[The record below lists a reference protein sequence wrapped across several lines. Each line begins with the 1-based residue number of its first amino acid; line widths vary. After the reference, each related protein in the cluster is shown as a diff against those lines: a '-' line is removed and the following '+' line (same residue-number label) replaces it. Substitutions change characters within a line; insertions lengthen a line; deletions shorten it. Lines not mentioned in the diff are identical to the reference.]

1 YAGCARPDAIA
12 SDASAH
18 TADSR
23 RNIPL
28 ARIGVIIGSSWQID
42 AMFPDPQDGRRTNRG
57 DAAPTAPLAAGPAN
71 SYDPQVP
78 LTVHFDHRRKW
89 VLVRGSGAIAAD
101 EILSVIRTARTSVE
115 YQMWPM
121 LVDALEATTTMT
133 DEDIEA
139 AVEAVR
145 QAIATGGRR
154 GHVAIAADDDGLY
167 ARMLL

>member
-1 YAGCARPDAIA
+1 MLP
-12 SDASAH
+12 
-18 TADSR
+18 DSR
-23 RNIPL
+23 
-28 ARIGVIIGSSWQID
+28 
-42 AMFPDPQDGRRTNRG
+42 DGRRANAG
-57 DAAPTAPLAAGPAN
+57 DAAPTALLAADPAN
-71 SYDPQVP
+71 SYDPHVP
-78 LTVHFDHRRKW
+78 LTVHFDHRRRW
-89 VLVRGSGAIAAD
+89 VLVRGTGAITAD

-115 YQMWPM
+115 HQMWPM

-167 ARMLL
+167 ARMLLYETRCAEIGAPVIRVFRRSDDAAHWLEIMSAARNFH

>member
-1 YAGCARPDAIA
+1 
-12 SDASAH
+12 
-18 TADSR
+18 
-23 RNIPL
+23 
-28 ARIGVIIGSSWQID
+28 
-42 AMFPDPQDGRRTNRG
+42 MFPDPQDGRRTNRG

-121 LVDALEATTTMT
+121 LVDALAATTTMT
-133 DEDIEA
+133 DEDVEL

-154 GHVAIAADDDGLY
+154 GHVAVAADDDALY
-167 ARMLL
+167 SRMLLYETRCAEIGAPVIRVFRRPDDAAHWLEIMSAARNFR